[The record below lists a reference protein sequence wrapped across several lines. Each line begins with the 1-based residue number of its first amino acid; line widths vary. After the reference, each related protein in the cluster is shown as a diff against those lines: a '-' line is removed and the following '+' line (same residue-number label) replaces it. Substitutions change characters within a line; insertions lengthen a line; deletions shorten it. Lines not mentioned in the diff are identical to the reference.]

1 MIGRSKS
8 QMFSYDQLFQAYK
21 KDKFVLVSRISLK
34 GPNYQ
39 TLAGFSTELSYH
51 YSGGSRP
58 SDKGGPGHPDP
69 EIRGGG
75 LPFGPHFGL
84 KIRGGGPRPPRS
96 LPGSAPALYYWWAVL
111 CVVNGGYYMAA
122 QRVLKNISLV
132 HCAHSWNIFSTH
144 GEKFCIFKRPCN
156 VLFIYYINTNELPN
170 HFT

>member
-84 KIRGGGPRPPRS
+84 KIRGGPGPPGPSLDPP
-96 LPGSAPALYYWWAVL
+96 LHCTTDELY
-111 CVVNGGYYMAA
+111 CV
-122 QRVLKNISLV
+122 
-132 HCAHSWNIFSTH
+132 W
-144 GEKFCIFKRPCN
+144 
-156 VLFIYYINTNELPN
+156 
-170 HFT
+170 

>member
-1 MIGRSKS
+1 
-8 QMFSYDQLFQAYK
+8 MFSYDQLFQAYK

-51 YSGGSRP
+51 YSGRSRP

-84 KIRGGGPRPPRS
+84 GPFLDPP
-96 LPGSAPALYYWWAVL
+96 LHCTTDELY
-111 CVVNGGYYMAA
+111 CV
-122 QRVLKNISLV
+122 
-132 HCAHSWNIFSTH
+132 W
-144 GEKFCIFKRPCN
+144 
-156 VLFIYYINTNELPN
+156 
-170 HFT
+170 